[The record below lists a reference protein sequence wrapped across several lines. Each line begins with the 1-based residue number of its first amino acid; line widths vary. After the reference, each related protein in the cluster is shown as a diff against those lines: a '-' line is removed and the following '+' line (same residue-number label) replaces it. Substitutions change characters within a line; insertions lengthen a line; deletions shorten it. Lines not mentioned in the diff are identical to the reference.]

1 MPDYIM
7 SDKFIR
13 QFLLEAQSHS
23 GLPTYNLYTLGCIN
37 FLANIEVPDKE
48 MDKLMDLT
56 INHYMIM
63 IHEIHNK
70 TRKWKSYDW

>member
-7 SDKFIR
+7 SDKFIK

-23 GLPTYNLYTLGCIN
+23 GLPTYNLYALGCIN
-37 FLANIEVPDKE
+37 FLANIEVENTDW
-48 MDKLMDLT
+48 LMDFI
-56 INHYMIM
+56 INRYMIM

>member
-1 MPDYIM
+1 MLDYIM

-37 FLANIEVPDKE
+37 FLANIEVKNPDW
-48 MDKLMDLT
+48 LMDFI
-56 INHYMIM
+56 INRYMIM